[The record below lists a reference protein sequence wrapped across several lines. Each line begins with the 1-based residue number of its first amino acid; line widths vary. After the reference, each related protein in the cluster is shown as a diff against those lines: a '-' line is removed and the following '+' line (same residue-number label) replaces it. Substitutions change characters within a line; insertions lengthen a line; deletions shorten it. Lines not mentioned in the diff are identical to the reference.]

1 LTNCGLEQLVAK
13 TEEEY
18 IRIVKDLVDNPCKI
32 DEYKHT
38 IGKKFMKLMEPE
50 PFMKD
55 YETILMD
62 VYKKY
67 YNIK

>member
-1 LTNCGLEQLVAK
+1 LTNCGLSDLVAK

-18 IRIVKDLVDNPCKI
+18 IRIVKDLVNNPCKI
-32 DEYKHT
+32 DEYKKT
-38 IGKKFMKLMEPE
+38 INKKFMKLMEPE

-62 VYKKY
+62 VYKKFY
-67 YNIK
+67 S